1 MANFKFFPL
10 RKLIPF
16 LPWFS
21 LGWAVWS
28 GFSIARDFAHGWRL
42 LVFAVGIFGA
52 MGLLRL
58 TIRRERVEWL
68 VMAFAQM
75 QVQYVLMFSIP
86 FLYWA
91 KTWWLLAL
99 VLCAAVS
106 TLWDPW
112 WQRLIRFPDYVG
124 FVRGLCVLLATSF
137 LVSIFM
143 PKYSRYVEYIA
154 LFFAI
159 FSAFP
164 WRAAVFSH
172 NGNIGIMRYGVLF
185 VPAFIWI
192 MCAAFTI
199 FGYRTV
205 PMLSVWVESSAA
217 FGFDVE
223 NRSLVK
229 PIVGDIVRGELLEGF
244 ARGSRLCCW
253 TPIVAPRT
261 LREKIVHRWFVDGRL
276 VDIIALGDMTGLDD
290 SRAFRTYSCKSA
302 LEDLASLQNIRCEV
316 ALQDGPVIG
325 FVRSG
330 VN

>member
-1 MANFKFFPL
+1 VVNFKFFAL
-10 RKLIPF
+10 KKLIPF

-21 LGWAVWS
+21 LAWALCS

-42 LVFAVGIFGA
+42 LVFAVGIFAA
-52 MGLLRL
+52 MALLRL

-68 VMAFAQM
+68 VMAVAQM

-112 WQRLIRFPDYVG
+112 WQRLIRFPDYVL
-124 FVRGLCVLLATSF
+124 FMRGLCVLLATSF
-137 LVSIFM
+137 LISIFL
-143 PKYSRYVEYIA
+143 PKASRYVEYIA

-159 FSAFP
+159 FSAVP
-164 WRAAVFSH
+164 WRACFFSH
-172 NGNIGIMRYGVLF
+172 SKKVGFVRYGALF
-185 VPAFIWI
+185 VPALIWI
-192 MCAAFTI
+192 ICVGVTV
-199 FGYRTV
+199 FGFRTV
-205 PMLSVWVESSAA
+205 ALLSVWVESSAA

-229 PIVGDIVRGELLEGF
+229 PMASDIVRGELLEGF
-244 ARGSRLCCW
+244 AQGGKLCCW
-253 TPIVAPRT
+253 TPIVAPRA

-276 VDIIALGDMTGLDD
+276 IDTIALGDMNGLDD

-302 LEDLASLQNIRCEV
+302 LEALSSLSNIRCEV
-316 ALQDGPVIG
+316 ALEGGPIIG
-325 FVRSG
+325 FVHSG